1 MVYVSN
7 KTLPDAHEL
16 CEMLNQQRLEDAG
29 ADGSCSNTSTLQA
42 DDLTRPSWVGRGVG
56 IAPVAAE
63 PSQQDVEMP
72 VRPGPHAKHQV
83 TKCFCSF
90 VPKVQQAWKVKSYGY
105 RL

>member
-1 MVYVSN
+1 MGGQQCKEGMVYVSN

-72 VRPGPHAKHQV
+72 VRPGPH
-83 TKCFCSF
+83 
-90 VPKVQQAWKVKSYGY
+90 
-105 RL
+105 